1 MATQFTT
8 PLLNK
13 ELKLIFLTLGSY
25 GAELDFASIHE
36 VNENYSFSE
45 YREDYTDLAD
55 YLIRHGIPSL
65 VYSPHTKMA
74 LFGYNESG
82 EYVIQPITQIDSEND
97 LDEIFIKQRT
107 YYLEHQMEKLLW
119 MQN

>member
-8 PLLNK
+8 SLLNK
-13 ELKLIFLTLGSY
+13 ELKLIFLTLESY
-25 GAELDFASIHE
+25 GAELDLSSIYA
-36 VNENYSFSE
+36 VNENYSFSK
-45 YREDYTDLAD
+45 YREDYTNVAD
-55 YLIRHGIPSL
+55 YLIRYSIPAL

-97 LDEIFIKQRT
+97 LDEIFIKQRI
-107 YYLEHQMEKLLW
+107 YYVEHQMEKLL
-119 MQN
+119 